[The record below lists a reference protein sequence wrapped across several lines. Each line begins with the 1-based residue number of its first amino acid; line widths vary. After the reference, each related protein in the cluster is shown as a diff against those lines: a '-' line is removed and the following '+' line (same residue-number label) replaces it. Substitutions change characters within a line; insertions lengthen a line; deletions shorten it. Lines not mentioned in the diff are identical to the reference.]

1 MTIVTTISELHTILG
16 EVRTS
21 GQSIGFVPT
30 MGALHDGHMSLVKQS
45 VAENDQTVVSVFV
58 NPTQFNDKKDLATYP
73 RTFEA
78 DSALLEVGGC
88 DIVFAPSENEMY
100 PEPDM
105 RVFEFG
111 AIAEVMEGAHRPG
124 HFNGVAQIVSKLFD
138 AVKPDNAY
146 FGEKDF
152 QQVAII
158 REMVKQLNM
167 PVNIV
172 ACPIFRE
179 SDGLALS
186 SRNVRLTPKGRE
198 IAPNIYAF
206 LKESR
211 KFVPEKTV
219 SEVTKFVVDHINAID
234 GMEVEYY
241 LIVNAET
248 LQPIT
253 NWSDA
258 SKVVGCITV
267 YCGDVRLIDNIS
279 YL

>member
-16 EVRTS
+16 KVRTS

-78 DSALLEVGGC
+78 DSALLEAGGC

-198 IAPNIYAF
+198 IAPYIYAF